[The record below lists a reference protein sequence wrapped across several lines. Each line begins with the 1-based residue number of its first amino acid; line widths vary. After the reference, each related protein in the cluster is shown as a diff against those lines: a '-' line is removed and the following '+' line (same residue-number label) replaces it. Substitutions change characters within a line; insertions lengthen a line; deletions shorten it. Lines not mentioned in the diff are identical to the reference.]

1 MLQCNCESRVCV
13 QKSKAETDVFKGQMA
28 QLETIIAA
36 DKEEKGREVEALEN
50 QLQQKNKVG
59 VF

>member
-1 MLQCNCESRVCV
+1 M